1 MGWRNIKSEMKNILI
16 IGARGYGREC
26 DKGLRLY
33 PEYNKEFTIKGFLD
47 DKKTALD
54 NFEGYPP
61 IISSVEDY
69 EIQRDDMFLCAL
81 GDVHAKVKYI
91 ELIKNKG
98 GNFITLVDATSI
110 VYDVNQLG
118 EGVIISPFCIISA
131 NVKIGD
137 FTTVQAYSN
146 LGHDSKVGKYCSV
159 ESYSFL
165 GGFAQIGDFTTLHT
179 RSTILPHIKIG
190 DNVIV
195 GAGSVVI
202 KNVKAGIS
210 VFGIPA
216 KKLEF

>member
-1 MGWRNIKSEMKNILI
+1 MKNILI

-54 NFEGYPP
+54 DFAGYPP

-69 EIQRDDMFLCAL
+69 EIQKDDIFLCAL
-81 GDVHAKVKYI
+81 GDVHVKSKYI
-91 ELIKNKG
+91 DIIKNKG
-98 GNFITLVDATSI
+98 GKFITLVDARSI
-110 VYDVNQLG
+110 VYDITQLG

-131 NVKIGD
+131 NVKIGN

-146 LGHDSKVGKYCSV
+146 LGHDAKVGEFCSI

-165 GGFAQIGDFTTLHT
+165 GGFAQIGNFVTLHT
-179 RSTILPHIKIG
+179 RSTILPHVKVG
-190 DNVIV
+190 TNAIV
-195 GAGSVVI
+195 GVGSVVI
-202 KNVKAGIS
+202 KNVKEGTS

-216 KKLEF
+216 KKIEF